1 MKVASMAAL
10 LAASTDTVSL
20 PGGGLVV
27 AMGMGIVFVGLI
39 CIVILCSLMSK
50 VVKVLEKLTETSS
63 APAVLTA
70 APAVSAAAHASAV
83 QGPIENRQELVAA
96 ISAVL
101 AEELG
106 TDVSGIRILSLKK
119 V

>member
-1 MKVASMAAL
+1 MNAASMSAV
-10 LAASTDTVSL
+10 LAAATDASSV

-27 AMGMGIVFVGLI
+27 LMGMGIVFVGLI
-39 CIVILCSLMSK
+39 CIVLLCSLMSK
-50 VVKVLEKLTETSS
+50 VVKILEKMNES
-63 APAVLTA
+63 APAPAAPVA
-70 APAVSAAAHASAV
+70 APAAAPVAAV
-83 QGPIENRQELVAA
+83 QEPIANRQELVAA
-96 ISAVL
+96 ISVAL

>member
-1 MKVASMAAL
+1 MNVASMSAL
-10 LAASTDTVSL
+10 LAASTDALAL
-20 PGGGLVV
+20 PSGDLVV
-27 AMGMGIVFVGLI
+27 LMGMGIVFVGLI

-50 VVKVLEKLTETSS
+50 VVKVLEKLSGSEPVPAV
-63 APAVLTA
+63 APAPAA
-70 APAVSAAAHASAV
+70 APAPVAAV
-83 QGPIENRQELVAA
+83 QAPIENRQELIAA
-96 ISAVL
+96 ISAAL

>member
-1 MKVASMAAL
+1 MNVASMSTV
-10 LAASTDTVSL
+10 LAAATDASSL

-27 AMGMGIVFVGLI
+27 LMGMGIVFVGLI
-39 CIVILCSLMSK
+39 CIVLLCSLMSK
-50 VVKVLEKLTETSS
+50 VVKILEKMSGSES
-63 APAVLTA
+63 AAAPVA
-70 APAVSAAAHASAV
+70 APAAAPAPAAV
-83 QGPIENRQELVAA
+83 QAPVENRQELVAA
-96 ISAVL
+96 ISAAL